1 MLQGK
6 VVIVTGGG
14 NGIGAEI
21 CKLAAK
27 YGASV
32 VVNDVGVSTSGE
44 GRNPAV
50 AEGVVDEIKQAGG
63 KAAASIRNVA
73 DWDEAHGIVQDALDA
88 FGRVDVVVNNAG
100 ILRDTM
106 FHKMTREEFDLVD
119 QVNLR
124 GVFYVARA
132 AAPHFKQQSSGCYV
146 HMTSTSGL
154 IGNVGQVNYG
164 AAKLG
169 VAGLSKLIALDMQ
182 KFNVTSNAVAPFAWT
197 RMVATIPETP
207 ENRKRLEVNRR
218 LKPDF
223 RRSQQRDLP
232 VQPTATDPQR
242 SHLRWLD
249 ARNHRGAGIPRAR
262 GQLLPARAVERGVHL
277 GSGLKGGRGD
287 ESERP
292 SRAPVCRS
300 ASIVQRQG
308 CHFVCPQRG
317 RRRRPARRE
326 RPAPGL

>member
-6 VVIVTGGG
+6 VVIVTGAG

-21 CKLAAK
+21 AKLAAQ

-50 AEGVVDEIKQAGG
+50 AQGVVDEIRKAGG
-63 KAAASIRNVA
+63 KAAPSIRNVA

-100 ILRDTM
+100 IVRDVM
-106 FHKMTREEFDLVD
+106 FHKMSREEFDAVD
-119 QVNLR
+119 QINLR

-132 AAPHFKQQSSGCYV
+132 AAPHFKQQQSGCYV

-154 IGNVGQVNYG
+154 IGNLGQVNYG

-207 ENRKRLEVNRR
+207 ENAKRLEVNRR
-218 LKPDF
+218 LKPEKIAPFVIALASDAGRKTTGQIF
-223 RRSQQRDLP
+223 GVRNNEIYLFSQPRPIRTAHTADGWTPQTIAERVFPAFQPSYFPLDRSNEVFTWDP
-232 VQPTATDPQR
+232 V
-242 SHLRWLD
+242 
-249 ARNHRGAGIPRAR
+249 
-262 GQLLPARAVERGVHL
+262 
-277 GSGLKGGRGD
+277 
-287 ESERP
+287 
-292 SRAPVCRS
+292 
-300 ASIVQRQG
+300 
-308 CHFVCPQRG
+308 
-317 RRRRPARRE
+317 
-326 RPAPGL
+326 